1 MTDAALV
8 LQLLSALRDHVER
21 VRRRR
26 PDDVEAFS
34 ADLDV
39 QDALAMS
46 LLVAT
51 QQAIDVAFHIV
62 SDEGWGVPSSY
73 ADAFALL
80 ARRGVIE
87 ASLATELGRV
97 VAVRHR
103 IAHVYG
109 TLDVERLW
117 REVPHGLD
125 ALERYASAVARFL
138 GERA

>member
-1 MTDAALV
+1 
-8 LQLLSALRDHVER
+8 
-21 VRRRR
+21 
-26 PDDVEAFS
+26 
-34 ADLDV
+34 
-39 QDALAMS
+39 MS

-80 ARRGVIE
+80 ARRGVIGP
-87 ASLATELGRV
+87 SLATELGRV

-117 REVPHGLD
+117 REVPNGLD
-125 ALERYASAVARFL
+125 ALERYASAIARFL